1 MRCDS
6 PRFVAGET
14 NGRRIGGN
22 GKNRTKS
29 PNRQITILMAIPI
42 AMTGTM
48 APSDAVAAVSAQH
61 SDNDHSDD
69 RL

>member
-1 MRCDS
+1 
-6 PRFVAGET
+6 
-14 NGRRIGGN
+14 
-22 GKNRTKS
+22 
-29 PNRQITILMAIPI
+29 MAIPI

-61 SDNDHSDD
+61 SYNDHSDD